1 MTRKSAKYSCM
12 ARTTS
17 WSSASASRSRD
28 DFLMMLLKSG
38 HSQLPHP
45 TIASNKALHM
55 LYSPYFGSR
64 SSSIKF
70 CIDSGDGRTKHR
82 QRRCRIFSRFWL
94 SNRLACISH
103 MSQR

>member
-38 HSQLPHP
+38 HSQRPHS
-45 TIASNKALHM
+45 TIASKR
-55 LYSPYFGSR
+55 SPTYIVFAV
-64 SSSIKF
+64 
-70 CIDSGDGRTKHR
+70 
-82 QRRCRIFSRFWL
+82 FWL
-94 SNRLACISH
+94 SQLFNQVLYRFG
-103 MSQR
+103 